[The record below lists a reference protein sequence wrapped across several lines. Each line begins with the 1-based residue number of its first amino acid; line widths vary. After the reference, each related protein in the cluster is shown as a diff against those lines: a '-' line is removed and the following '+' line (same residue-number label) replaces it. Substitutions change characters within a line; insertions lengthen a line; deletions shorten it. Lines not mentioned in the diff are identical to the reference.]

1 LSDRVCVL
9 DNGVKIA
16 EGAPQD
22 VRRDPAVIEA
32 YLGHS
37 GIGGAAPQPEPVA

>member
-1 LSDRVCVL
+1 MLAE
-9 DNGVKIA
+9 GKKIA

-37 GIGGAAPQPEPVA
+37 GVGGEAAPAEVVT